1 MKENTNQDIVNANRR
16 FDAQHPNFLDPSAR
30 IRSSWNEQMIIVG
43 GRITDRKIRRYAR
56 QGLYSSTMHAARD
69 AYQARKR
76 WFRRL
81 R

>member
-1 MKENTNQDIVNANRR
+1 LKSEPDR
-16 FDAQHPNFLDPSAR
+16 SAR

-43 GRITDRKIRRYAR
+43 GRITDRKIQQYAR
-56 QGLYSSTMHAARD
+56 QAFYSSALHAARD
-69 AYQARKR
+69 AYQAHKR